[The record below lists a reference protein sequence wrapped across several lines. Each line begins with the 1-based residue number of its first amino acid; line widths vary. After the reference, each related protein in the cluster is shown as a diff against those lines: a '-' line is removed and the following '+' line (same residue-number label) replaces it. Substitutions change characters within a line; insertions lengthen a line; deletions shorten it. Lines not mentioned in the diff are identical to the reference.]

1 MIRDYG
7 RYAFQDFRS
16 LDFGNNLLNL
26 NYSLAFEYTLCCNIN
41 ELKMKY
47 KYNGHVNG
55 ISELDI
61 VTALKLNKMCV
72 DSSNLNQVAT
82 LKKIKDSMNFT
93 VLTEIDE
100 RRSSAFVLNNL
111 NELKTGN
118 VSDAYLENRK
128 RFEMLL
134 TN

>member
-1 MIRDYG
+1 
-7 RYAFQDFRS
+7 
-16 LDFGNNLLNL
+16 
-26 NYSLAFEYTLCCNIN
+26 
-41 ELKMKY
+41 MKY